1 MKEIAGV
8 KRSPE
13 YMEKFGALVRRA
25 DEARGVNPETF
36 KKVADEFMEAA
47 KKSGDTEAII
57 EAEYLLAD
65 YYWQKND
72 FKESIALTLKTK
84 ELALKNKKLHW
95 VASCNNLLGINHI
108 NKGDYETAINHLV
121 EALNFYLMVNDRK
134 GLIGSYGNLGTAYYF
149 LDDYPTALDFF
160 IKSVNYSKDINSGSS
175 GATALMNIGNINF
188 RNADYTQAI
197 EYYKQA
203 LDKNSIDNNRIGIA
217 NCMNNIGICYKMMNE
232 TGFAIKY
239 LRDALTLGKEID
251 NLKIQSVAIFNLGF
265 IELSALNFKGAKEYF
280 EHGLAIAESK
290 EDKYNM
296 VEGYFALGS
305 YYKDPDI
312 NDREKALFYFKK
324 AFDLAAEIKA
334 MNILSKIEVGLSEL
348 FEANEDYKTSLDY
361 YKRYHNTKEKMFN
374 ETSDKKLKSLQ
385 TLYKVETVL
394 KETESLRI
402 KNVELDKLNEDLTYA
417 NTRLHKLNVEKT
429 EFMNIAAH
437 DLKNPLLGIKGV
449 AELLRFDQDLAK
461 DEFNSYLDMIIFS
474 SGNMFQIVKNIL
486 NVNLIEEG
494 KIDFHPEK
502 FDVTELINKLI
513 ISYNLPASNKSIKI
527 NFENK
532 LTENIIESDRHL
544 IYQVFDN
551 LISNALKY
559 SPHHNSVEV
568 QAYNDDKK
576 TQLILEIA
584 DNGPGFS
591 DEDKT
596 KLFGK
601 FSKLSAQPTGGEQ
614 SSGLGLFI
622 VNKLL
627 TVLKGDIKLESKKGN
642 GSKFIVTIPL
652 IHQV

>member
-8 KRSPE
+8 KRTPE
-13 YMEKFGALVRRA
+13 YMEKYGALVRRA
-25 DEARGVNPETF
+25 DEARGVNPEEF
-36 KKVADEFMEAA
+36 KKVADEFMDAA
-47 KKSGDTEAII
+47 KKSGDVDVRI

-72 FKESIALTLKTK
+72 FKESIDLITKTK
-84 ELALKNKKLHW
+84 SLAFKNKRFHW
-95 VASCNNLLGINHI
+95 VASCNNLLGINYI

-121 EALNFYLMVNDRK
+121 DALNFYLKVNDRR

-160 IKSVNYSKDINSGSS
+160 IKSVNYSKDADSGNS

-188 RNADYTQAI
+188 RNEDYNQAIDYYTQALQ
-197 EYYKQA
+197 KSS
-203 LDKNSIDNNRIGIA
+203 LDNNKIGIA
-217 NCMNNIGICYKMMNE
+217 NCLNNIGICYKMMNQM
-232 TGFAIKY
+232 GFAVKY
-239 LRDALTLGKEID
+239 LKDALDIGVEIS

-265 IELSALNFKGAKEYF
+265 IELTAQNYKVAKEYF
-280 EHGLAIAESK
+280 EKGLSIAESK

-305 YYKDPDI
+305 YFKDPEI
-312 NDREKALFYFKK
+312 NDTENALIYFKK
-324 AFDLAAEIKA
+324 AFELAVEIKA
-334 MNILSKIEVGLSEL
+334 MNILSKIEVALSEI
-348 FEANEDYKTSLDY
+348 FESKEDYKTSLEY

-385 TLYKVETVL
+385 TLYKVESAL
-394 KETESLRI
+394 KETESLRN
-402 KNVELDKLNEDLTYA
+402 KNAELDKLNEDLTYA
-417 NTRLHKLNVEKT
+417 NNRLHKLNLDKT

-449 AELLRFDQDLAK
+449 AELLRFDEDLAK
-461 DEFNSYLDMIIFS
+461 DEFDSYLDMIIFS
-474 SGNMFQIVKNIL
+474 SGNMFQIIKNIL

-494 KIDFHPEK
+494 KIDFHSEK
-502 FDVTELINKLI
+502 FDVAELINKLI
-513 ISYNLPASNKSIKI
+513 ISYNLPASNKSINI

-532 LTENIIESDRHL
+532 LTEKILQSDRHL

-559 SPHHNSVEV
+559 SPHNSLVNV
-568 QAYNDDKK
+568 NVYNDKSSTRLVFEVEDK
-576 TQLILEIA
+576 
-584 DNGPGFS
+584 GPGFS
-591 DEDKT
+591 EEDKT
-596 KLFGK
+596 KIFGK

-627 TVLKGDIKLESKKGN
+627 NILNGDITLESEKGK

-652 IHQV
+652 SHN